1 MFPIT
6 GEKLK
11 TLYLK
16 QAEFQKAIEGTAAA
30 NTVSFVQKNP
40 IFPGSKTM
48 EVTLPE
54 GATPGM
60 ELEYPLSDGSKVKV
74 VVQEGQNAGEK
85 VTVNLGK

>member
-1 MFPIT
+1 
-6 GEKLK
+6 
-11 TLYLK
+11 
-16 QAEFQKAIEGTAAA
+16 
-30 NTVSFVQKNP
+30 
-40 IFPGSKTM
+40 M